1 MGAGPAL
8 CLWEAWEETMWDAIV
23 LGLGPATCLDDPA
36 AANEAY
42 RKTTRVLRGY
52 MMRQWDYVAGLSP
65 RFARLRLG

>member
-1 MGAGPAL
+1 
-8 CLWEAWEETMWDAIV
+8 MWDAIV